1 APAVQGIAVRGCG
14 TGARPDHPVAQAP
27 VGRGT
32 GQGFRRRRSGRDGD
46 RGGAQAEND
55 GSRLSTRPARPLRN
69 VKRAEALLATK
80 PDGWMETLGARI
92 TESEPGRV
100 VVELE
105 AGPQHRHGGG
115 VVQGGVITQIA
126 DAAMGMS
133 LATLQEDKVWNTT
146 IELKINFIRPVVSG
160 RIRAIGRVVEMKQTL
175 MFGEADVVD
184 EQGRLVARASS
195 TCLAVAEGQGRE

>member
-1 APAVQGIAVRGCG
+1 MAAA
-14 TGARPDHPVAQAP
+14 
-27 VGRGT
+27 
-32 GQGFRRRRSGRDGD
+32 
-46 RGGAQAEND
+46 
-55 GSRLSTRPARPLRN
+55 
-69 VKRAEALLATK
+69 

-92 TESEPGRV
+92 SEAEPGRV
-100 VVELE
+100 VVELD

-133 LATLQEDKVWNTT
+133 LATLQEDRIWNTT

-175 MFGEADVVD
+175 MFGEADVLD

>member
-1 APAVQGIAVRGCG
+1 
-14 TGARPDHPVAQAP
+14 
-27 VGRGT
+27 
-32 GQGFRRRRSGRDGD
+32 
-46 RGGAQAEND
+46 
-55 GSRLSTRPARPLRN
+55 
-69 VKRAEALLATK
+69 
-80 PDGWMETLGARI
+80 METLGARI

-175 MFGEADVVD
+175 MFGEADVLD